1 MSASLSDILT
11 TQKNGVV
18 ALGDI
23 SRYTQAIANFLAIT
37 GGLSKMAQAAM
48 TTSYAT
54 VYTCPVGQRAAL
66 VDLNICNT
74 TASPIGI
81 YVSMVPSAG
90 TAGTTNAIFYNA
102 SLPAYSTVQWTGS
115 IAMAAGDTLQVKGS
129 AAGCTITVSGGSVA
143 I

>member
-23 SRYTQAIANFLAIT
+23 SRYTQAIANLLAIS

-54 VYTCPVGQRAAL
+54 VYTCPLGQRASL

-74 TASPIGI
+74 TAAPIGI
-81 YVSMVPSAG
+81 YVSMVPSGG

-115 IAMAAGDTLQVKGS
+115 IAMTAGDTLQVKGS
-129 AAGCTITVSGGSVA
+129 AVGCTITVSGGSVA